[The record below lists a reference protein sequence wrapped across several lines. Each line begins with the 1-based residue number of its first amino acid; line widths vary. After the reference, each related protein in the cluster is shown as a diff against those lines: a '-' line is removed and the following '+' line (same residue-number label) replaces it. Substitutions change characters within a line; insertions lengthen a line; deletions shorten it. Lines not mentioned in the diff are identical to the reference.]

1 MSHIEAEPEKAS
13 KPKHHHQAYATSG
26 TIHPRA
32 VRGLFRNV
40 KWWAM
45 GILLA
50 FWHLAPFM
58 RWDRGP
64 GAPDQAILIDMAGR
78 RAYFF
83 FIEIWPQ
90 EVYYLTGL
98 LLIAAIALFFMSAL
112 AGRLWCGFLCWQT
125 VYTDLFVLVER
136 LVVGDRNARIA
147 LDKQKW
153 SGAKLAKK
161 GTVIGLWLLI
171 SAACGIGFCLYFDD
185 AFVMLGN
192 ILTGQA
198 ASSTYIAIAVV
209 GGGCFIMAGLA
220 REQVCIYMCP
230 YARFQSAMFDE
241 HSAIISYEA
250 WRGEKRGPAKVG
262 QDFTG
267 RGHCVDCG
275 ICVQSC
281 PTGIDIRNGNQLAC
295 IGCGLC
301 IDACNT
307 VMDRYGLPHGLITY
321 DSTSNLEARTRGEEH
336 PKLKLLR
343 PRTYVYLAILSLIG
357 GVMLYSLTTRKVIDV
372 NVLHERSPL
381 FVELSTGEI
390 RNGYTYK
397 VLNMQRKDR
406 DLTVAVTGIDGA
418 TIELVGENGDAATAQ
433 LSVPGDTVG
442 SFRLYVTA
450 PAASTKGKKTPF
462 EFVLTDNSDGT
473 VVRTSTLF
481 AAPGE

>member
-1 MSHIEAEPEKAS
+1 MTHIQAEPGKAS
-13 KPKHHHQAYATSG
+13 KPKHLYASSG
-26 TIHPRA
+26 TIHPRS
-32 VRGLFRNV
+32 VRGLFRNI

-45 GILLA
+45 GVLLA
-50 FWHLAPFM
+50 VWHLSPLL

-64 GAPDQAILIDMAGR
+64 GAPDQAILIDLPGR

-98 LLIAAIALFFMSAL
+98 LLFAAIALFFMSAL

-125 VYTDLFVLVER
+125 VYTDLFVFVER

-147 LDKQKW
+147 LDRQKW
-153 SGAKLAKK
+153 NGAKLAKK
-161 GTVIGLWLLI
+161 AAVIGSWLVI
-171 SAACGIGFCLYFDD
+171 SAACGIGFALYFDN
-185 AFVMLGN
+185 AFTLLPD

-198 ASSTYIAIAVV
+198 SFATYGAIAVV

-250 WRGEKRGPAKVG
+250 WRGEARGPAKIG
-262 QDFTG
+262 QDFAG

-321 DSTSNLEARTRGEEH
+321 DAVSNQQARERGESHGKIKLVRARTI
-336 PKLKLLR
+336 L
-343 PRTYVYLAILSLIG
+343 YVAILSLVG
-357 GVMLYSLTTRKVIDV
+357 AVMLYSLSTRKTMDV

-381 FVELSTGEI
+381 FVQMSNGDI

-397 VLNMQRKDR
+397 VLNMVRKDR
-406 DLTVAVTGIDGA
+406 ELTLSVSGVPGA
-418 TIELVGENGDAATAQ
+418 RLELVGEDGDGPTAH
-433 LSVPGDTVG
+433 LSVSGDQVG
-442 SFRLYVTA
+442 TFRLYVTA
-450 PAASTKGKKTPF
+450 PATSVSGKKTPL
-462 EFVLTDNSDGT
+462 EFTLTDASDGVT
-473 VVRTSTLF
+473 VHSSTLF

>member
-1 MSHIEAEPEKAS
+1 MSHIQADSDKAS
-13 KPKHHHQAYATSG
+13 KPKHFYASSG
-26 TIHPRA
+26 TIHPRS
-32 VRGLFRNV
+32 VHGTFRNL
-40 KWWAM
+40 KWAAM

-50 FWHLAPFM
+50 VWHLAPFL

-64 GAPDQAILIDMAGR
+64 GAPDQAILIDLPGR

-98 LLIAAIALFFMSAL
+98 LLFAAIALFFMSAL

-125 VYTDLFVLVER
+125 VYTDLFVQVER
-136 LVVGDRNARIA
+136 LVIGDRNARIA

-153 SGAKLAKK
+153 NGAKLVKRA
-161 GTVIGLWLLI
+161 TVMALWLLI
-171 SAACGIGFCLYFDD
+171 AAACGIGFALYFDD
-185 AFVMLGN
+185 AFTLLGQ

-198 ASSTYIAIAVV
+198 SFATYGAIAVV

-250 WRGEKRGPAKVG
+250 WRGEARGPAKVG
-262 QDFTG
+262 QDFAG

-275 ICVQSC
+275 ICQQSC
-281 PTGIDIRNGNQLAC
+281 PTGVDIRNGNQLAC

-301 IDACNT
+301 IDACNA

-321 DSTSNLEARTRGEEH
+321 DSTTNQQARERGDDH

-343 PRTYVYLAILSLIG
+343 LRTLLYVAILSVIG
-357 GVMLYSLTTRKVIDV
+357 GIMVYSLGTRKTLDV

-381 FVELSTGEI
+381 FVELSNGEI

-397 VLNMQRKDR
+397 VLNMVRKDR
-406 DLTVAVTGIDGA
+406 ELTLSVSGVEGA
-418 TIELVGENGDAATAQ
+418 RIELVGEDSDASGAK
-433 LSVPGDTVG
+433 LSVPGDSVG
-442 SFRLYVTA
+442 TFRLYVTA
-450 PAASTKGKKTPF
+450 PRSAAQGKKTQL
-462 EFVLTDNSDGT
+462 EFTLRDNSEGIT
-473 VVRTSTLF
+473 VRSSTLF